1 MAAIDINVLHRRM
14 GHIGIDRLQRMVTK
28 GQLKDIDTV
37 LGSPQLCE
45 PCVLGKLKKLPFK
58 HEESQRTTRPLERV
72 HSDVGG
78 PVDVRSRE
86 GYSYWITFIDE
97 HTRFVWIR
105 FLKKKSDAQAAYN
118 DWKSAV
124 QDHFKTTLTDIEFSQ
139 NFISFFQT
147 DNGASTLA
155 KSLKSSFVEMEQS
168 TKLQHP
174 TPQSRMEWLN
184 A

>member
-1 MAAIDINVLHRRM
+1 MQASAKRGLYQLHATPAIHQDQAMAAIDINVLHRRM

-78 PVDVRSRE
+78 PVDIRSRE
-86 GYSYWITFIDE
+86 GYSY
-97 HTRFVWIR
+97 
-105 FLKKKSDAQAAYN
+105 
-118 DWKSAV
+118 
-124 QDHFKTTLTDIEFSQ
+124 
-139 NFISFFQT
+139 
-147 DNGASTLA
+147 
-155 KSLKSSFVEMEQS
+155 
-168 TKLQHP
+168 
-174 TPQSRMEWLN
+174 
-184 A
+184 